1 MLKRFFDFF
10 LSLIGLLLFSPLL
23 LICLLLIWLQDFDSP
38 FYIALRVGKDGK
50 MFQMVKLRTMVVH
63 ADKSGIDS
71 TSTDD
76 KRITFIGQ
84 TIRRFKIDEL
94 TQLWNVF
101 LGQMSLVGPR
111 PQVERDVNIYTS
123 EERHLLDVRPG
134 ITDFASIVFADEG
147 SILAGRVDP
156 DLAYNQ
162 LIRPWK
168 SRLGLLYVRHRT
180 LWIDFKLIVATI
192 LAVLARNKALQMT
205 CKMLV
210 YLDVDHELLTVC
222 SRNTELSPAP
232 PPGADEIVQSRT

>member
-1 MLKRFFDFF
+1 
-10 LSLIGLLLFSPLL
+10 
-23 LICLLLIWLQDFDSP
+23 
-38 FYIALRVGKDGK
+38 
-50 MFQMVKLRTMVVH
+50 MFPMVKLRTMVVN
-63 ADKSGIDS
+63 ADKSGVDS

-76 KRITFIGQ
+76 KRITSFGQ

-111 PQVERDVNIYTS
+111 PQVERDVDIYTS
-123 EERHLLDVRPG
+123 EERHLLDLRPG

-168 SRLGLLYVRHRT
+168 SRLGLLYACHRT
-180 LWIDFKLIVATI
+180 LWIDIKLIVATI
-192 LAVLARNKALQMT
+192 LAVLARNKALRMVH
-205 CKMLV
+205 KMLID
-210 YLDVDHELLTVC
+210 LDADHELLTVC
-222 SRNTELSPAP
+222 LRNTELTAAP
-232 PPGADEIVQSRT
+232 PPGTDEIVQSRT

>member
-10 LSLIGLLLFSPLL
+10 LALIGLLLFSPLL
-23 LICLLLIWLQDFDSP
+23 LICLLLIWLQDFHDP
-38 FYIALRVGKDGK
+38 FYIAPRVGKDGK
-50 MFQMVKLRTMVVH
+50 IFPMVKLRTMVVH
-63 ADKSGIDS
+63 ADKSGVDS

-76 KRITFIGQ
+76 KRITFVGQ

-222 SRNTELSPAP
+222 SRNTELTPTP
-232 PPGADEIVQSRT
+232 PPGADEIVQSRM

>member
-1 MLKRFFDFF
+1 
-10 LSLIGLLLFSPLL
+10 
-23 LICLLLIWLQDFDSP
+23 
-38 FYIALRVGKDGK
+38 
-50 MFQMVKLRTMVVH
+50 MVKLRTMVVH
-63 ADKSGIDS
+63 ADKSGVDS
-71 TSTDD
+71 TSMDD
-76 KRITFIGQ
+76 KRITFVGQ

-123 EERHLLDVRPG
+123 KERHLLDVRPG
-134 ITDFASIVFADEG
+134 ITDFASIIFADEG

-180 LWIDFKLIVATI
+180 IWIDFKLIVATI
-192 LAVLARNKALQMT
+192 IAILARNKALQMV

-210 YLDVDHELLTVC
+210 YLDADHELLTVC
-222 SRNTELSPAP
+222 YRNTELTPAP
-232 PPGADEIVQSRT
+232 PPGADDIVQSRT

>member
-1 MLKRFFDFF
+1 
-10 LSLIGLLLFSPLL
+10 
-23 LICLLLIWLQDFDSP
+23 
-38 FYIALRVGKDGK
+38 
-50 MFQMVKLRTMVVH
+50 MFPMVKLRTMVVH
-63 ADKSGIDS
+63 ADKSGVDS
-71 TSTDD
+71 TSMDD
-76 KRITFIGQ
+76 KRITFVGQ

-222 SRNTELSPAP
+222 SRNTELTPTP
-232 PPGADEIVQSRT
+232 PPGADEIVQSRM

>member
-1 MLKRFFDFF
+1 MLKRLFDFF
-10 LSLIGLLLFSPLL
+10 LALIGLLLFSPLL
-23 LICLLLIWLQDFDSP
+23 LICLLLIWLQDFHDP
-38 FYIALRVGKDGK
+38 FYIAPRVGKDGK
-50 MFQMVKLRTMVVH
+50 IFPMVKLRTMVVH
-63 ADKSGIDS
+63 ADKYGVDS
-71 TSTDD
+71 TSMDD
-76 KRITFIGQ
+76 KRITFVGQ
-84 TIRRFKIDEL
+84 TVRRFKIDEL

-168 SRLGLLYVRHRT
+168 SRLGLLYVRNRT

-192 LAVLARNKALQMT
+192 LAVLARNKALQMV

-210 YLDVDHELLTVC
+210 HLDADQELLTIC
-222 SRNTELSPAP
+222 SRNTELNPAP

>member
-1 MLKRFFDFF
+1 MLKRCFDFF
-10 LSLIGLLLFSPLL
+10 LALIGLLLFSPLL
-23 LICLLLIWLQDFDSP
+23 LIYLLLIWLQDFHFP
-38 FYIALRVGKDGK
+38 FYIVPRVGKDGK
-50 MFQMVKLRTMVVH
+50 IFPMVKLRTMVVN
-63 ADKSGIDS
+63 ADKSGVDS
-71 TSTDD
+71 TSTND

-111 PQVERDVNIYTS
+111 PQVERDIDIYTS

-156 DLAYNQ
+156 VLAYNQ

-168 SRLGLLYVRHRT
+168 SRLGLLYARHRT
-180 LWIDFKLIVATI
+180 LWIDIKLIVATI
-192 LAVLARNKALQMT
+192 LAVLARNKALQMVR
-205 CKMLV
+205 KILV
-210 YLDVDHELLTVC
+210 HLDADHELLTVC
-222 SRNTELSPAP
+222 LRNTELTAAP
-232 PPGADEIVQSRT
+232 PPGADEIVQSRE

>member
-1 MLKRFFDFF
+1 
-10 LSLIGLLLFSPLL
+10 
-23 LICLLLIWLQDFDSP
+23 
-38 FYIALRVGKDGK
+38 
-50 MFQMVKLRTMVVH
+50 MFPMVKLRTMVVN
-63 ADKSGIDS
+63 ADKSGVDS

-111 PQVERDVNIYTS
+111 PQVERDVDIYTS
-123 EERHLLDVRPG
+123 EERYLLDVRPG

-168 SRLGLLYVRHRT
+168 SRLGLLYACHRT
-180 LWIDFKLIVATI
+180 LWIDIKLIVATI
-192 LAVLARNKALQMT
+192 LAVLARNKALRMVH
-205 CKMLV
+205 KMLID
-210 YLDVDHELLTVC
+210 LDADHELLTVC
-222 SRNTELSPAP
+222 SRNTELNPAP

>member
-10 LSLIGLLLFSPLL
+10 LALIGLLLFSPLL
-23 LICLLLIWLQDFDSP
+23 LICLLLIWLQDFHDP
-38 FYIALRVGKDGK
+38 FYIAPRVGKDGK
-50 MFQMVKLRTMVVH
+50 IFPMVKLRTMVVH
-63 ADKSGIDS
+63 ADNSGVDS

-76 KRITFIGQ
+76 KRITFVGQ

-111 PQVERDVNIYTS
+111 PQVQRDVDIYTS
-123 EERHLLDVRPG
+123 EEQHLLDVRPG

-147 SILAGRVDP
+147 SILNGRVDP

-168 SRLGLLYVRHRT
+168 SRLGLLYTRHRT
-180 LWIDFKLIVATI
+180 LWIDIKLIIATI
-192 LAVLARNKALQMT
+192 LTVFTRNKSLQMVH
-205 CKMLV
+205 KILV
-210 YLDVDHELLTVC
+210 HLDADHDLLTVC
-222 SRNTELSPAP
+222 LRNTELTPTP

>member
-1 MLKRFFDFF
+1 
-10 LSLIGLLLFSPLL
+10 
-23 LICLLLIWLQDFDSP
+23 
-38 FYIALRVGKDGK
+38 
-50 MFQMVKLRTMVVH
+50 MFPMVKLRTMVVL
-63 ADKSGIDS
+63 ADKSGVDS
-71 TSTDD
+71 TSMDD

-168 SRLGLLYVRHRT
+168 SRLGLVYFQHRT

-205 CKMLV
+205 FKMLV
-210 YLDVDHELLTVC
+210 HLDADHELLTVC
-222 SRNTELSPAP
+222 LRNTELTAAP
-232 PPGADEIVQSRT
+232 PPGTDEIVQSRT

>member
-10 LSLIGLLLFSPLL
+10 LALIGLLLFSPLL
-23 LICLLLIWLQDFDSP
+23 LICLLLIWLQDFHDP
-38 FYIALRVGKDGK
+38 FYIAPRVGKDGK
-50 MFQMVKLRTMVVH
+50 IFPMVKLRTMVVH
-63 ADKSGIDS
+63 ADKSGVDS
-71 TSTDD
+71 TSMDD
-76 KRITFIGQ
+76 KRITFVGQ

-192 LAVLARNKALQMT
+192 LAVLARNKALQMV

-210 YLDVDHELLTVC
+210 HLDADHELLTIC
-222 SRNTELSPAP
+222 SRNTELNPAP

>member
-1 MLKRFFDFF
+1 
-10 LSLIGLLLFSPLL
+10 
-23 LICLLLIWLQDFDSP
+23 
-38 FYIALRVGKDGK
+38 
-50 MFQMVKLRTMVVH
+50 MVVH
-63 ADKSGIDS
+63 ADKSGVDS
-71 TSTDD
+71 TSMDD
-76 KRITFIGQ
+76 KRITFVGQ

-180 LWIDFKLIVATI
+180 IWIDFKLIFATI
-192 LAVLARNKALQMT
+192 LAVLARNKALQMV

-210 YLDVDHELLTVC
+210 HLDADHELLTIC
-222 SRNTELSPAP
+222 SRNTELNPAP
-232 PPGADEIVQSRT
+232 PPGADEIVQTRT

>member
-1 MLKRFFDFF
+1 LLKRFFDIF
-10 LSLIGLLLFSPLL
+10 LSVIGLLLFSPLL
-23 LICLLLIWLQDFDSP
+23 FFCILLIWLQDFHSP
-38 FYIALRVGKDGK
+38 FYIAPRIGKNGK
-50 MFQMVKLRTMVVH
+50 IFPMIKLRTMVVH
-63 ADKSGIDS
+63 ADKSGVDS
-71 TSTDD
+71 TSMDD
-76 KRITFIGQ
+76 KRITFVGQ
-84 TIRRFKIDEL
+84 SIRRFKIDEL

-123 EERHLLDVRPG
+123 EERLLLDVRPG

-192 LAVLARNKALQMT
+192 LVVLERNKALQMV

-210 YLDVDHELLTVC
+210 HLDADHELLTVC
-222 SRNTELSPAP
+222 SRNTELNPTP

>member
-10 LSLIGLLLFSPLL
+10 LALIGLLLFSPLL
-23 LICLLLIWLQDFDSP
+23 LICLLLIWLQDFHDP
-38 FYIALRVGKDGK
+38 FYIAPRVGKDGK
-50 MFQMVKLRTMVVH
+50 IFPMVKLRTMVVH
-63 ADKSGIDS
+63 ADKSGVDS
-71 TSTDD
+71 TSMDD
-76 KRITFIGQ
+76 KRITFVGQ
-84 TIRRFKIDEL
+84 TVRRFKIDEL

-147 SILAGRVDP
+147 SILAGREDP

-192 LAVLARNKALQMT
+192 LAVLARNKALQMV

-210 YLDVDHELLTVC
+210 HLDADQELLTIC
-222 SRNTELSPAP
+222 SRNTELNPAP
-232 PPGADEIVQSRT
+232 PPGADEIVQSRM

>member
-1 MLKRFFDFF
+1 
-10 LSLIGLLLFSPLL
+10 
-23 LICLLLIWLQDFDSP
+23 
-38 FYIALRVGKDGK
+38 
-50 MFQMVKLRTMVVH
+50 MVKLRTMVVH
-63 ADKSGIDS
+63 ADKSGVDS
-71 TSTDD
+71 TSMDD
-76 KRITFIGQ
+76 KRITFVGQ
-84 TIRRFKIDEL
+84 AIRRFKIDEL

-111 PQVERDVNIYTS
+111 PQVERDVNIYTF

-147 SILAGRVDP
+147 SILAGKIDP

-180 LWIDFKLIVATI
+180 IWIDFKLIVATI
-192 LAVLARNKALQMT
+192 IAILARNKALQMV

-210 YLDVDHELLTVC
+210 YLDADHELLTVC
-222 SRNTELSPAP
+222 SRNTELIPAP
-232 PPGADEIVQSRT
+232 PPGADDIVQSRT

>member
-10 LSLIGLLLFSPLL
+10 LALIGLLLFSPLL
-23 LICLLLIWLQDFDSP
+23 LICLLLIWLQDFHYP
-38 FYIALRVGKDGK
+38 FYIAPRVGKDGK
-50 MFQMVKLRTMVVH
+50 IFPMVKLRTMVVH
-63 ADKSGIDS
+63 ADKSGVDS

-76 KRITFIGQ
+76 KRITFVGQ

-111 PQVERDVNIYTS
+111 PQVKRDVNIYTS

-192 LAVLARNKALQMT
+192 LAVLARNKALQMV

-210 YLDVDHELLTVC
+210 YLDADHELLTVC
-222 SRNTELSPAP
+222 SRKTELTPAP

>member
-1 MLKRFFDFF
+1 
-10 LSLIGLLLFSPLL
+10 
-23 LICLLLIWLQDFDSP
+23 
-38 FYIALRVGKDGK
+38 
-50 MFQMVKLRTMVVH
+50 MFPMVKLRTMVVN
-63 ADKSGIDS
+63 ADKSGVDS

-111 PQVERDVNIYTS
+111 PQVEKDVDIYTS

-168 SRLGLLYVRHRT
+168 SRLGLLYARHRT
-180 LWIDFKLIVATI
+180 LWIDIKLIVATI
-192 LAVLARNKALQMT
+192 LAVLARNKALQMVH
-205 CKMLV
+205 KILV
-210 YLDVDHELLTVC
+210 HLDADHELLTVC
-222 SRNTELSPAP
+222 LRNTELTAAP
-232 PPGADEIVQSRT
+232 PPGADEIVQSWT

>member
-1 MLKRFFDFF
+1 MLKRFFDF
-10 LSLIGLLLFSPLL
+10 LLAVLGLLLFSPFL
-23 LICLLLIWLQDFDSP
+23 LICLLLIWLQDFHSP

-50 MFQMVKLRTMVVH
+50 MFSMVKLRTMVVN
-63 ADKSGIDS
+63 ADKSGVDS

-111 PQVERDVNIYTS
+111 PQVEKDVDIYTS

-168 SRLGLLYVRHRT
+168 SRLGLLYARHRT
-180 LWIDFKLIVATI
+180 LWIDIKLIVATI
-192 LAVLARNKALQMT
+192 LAVLARNKALQMVH
-205 CKMLV
+205 KILV
-210 YLDVDHELLTVC
+210 HLDADHELLTVC
-222 SRNTELSPAP
+222 LRNTELTAAP
-232 PPGADEIVQSRT
+232 PPGADEIVQSWT

>member
-1 MLKRFFDFF
+1 
-10 LSLIGLLLFSPLL
+10 
-23 LICLLLIWLQDFDSP
+23 
-38 FYIALRVGKDGK
+38 
-50 MFQMVKLRTMVVH
+50 MVKLRTMVVH
-63 ADKSGIDS
+63 ADKSGVDS

-76 KRITFIGQ
+76 KRITFVGQ

-94 TQLWNVF
+94 TQLCNVF

-222 SRNTELSPAP
+222 SRNTELTPAP

>member
-10 LSLIGLLLFSPLL
+10 LALIGLLLFSPLL
-23 LICLLLIWLQDFDSP
+23 LICLLLIWLQDFHDP
-38 FYIALRVGKDGK
+38 FYIAPRVGKDGK
-50 MFQMVKLRTMVVH
+50 IFPMVKLRTMVVH

-76 KRITFIGQ
+76 KRITFVGQ

-222 SRNTELSPAP
+222 SRNTELTPTP
-232 PPGADEIVQSRT
+232 PPGADEIVQSRM